1 MIDSPMSYLKAL
13 KIGYPEL
20 ENYFDEE
27 DFMSKID
34 TISSSR
40 YDSVGPLDEI
50 QEFYATMNIVKYQMT
65 DP

>member
-1 MIDSPMSYLKAL
+1 MRHSYMSSLKVL
-13 KIGYPEL
+13 KREDPEL

-50 QEFYATMNIVKYQMT
+50 QEFYATMNIVKYRMT